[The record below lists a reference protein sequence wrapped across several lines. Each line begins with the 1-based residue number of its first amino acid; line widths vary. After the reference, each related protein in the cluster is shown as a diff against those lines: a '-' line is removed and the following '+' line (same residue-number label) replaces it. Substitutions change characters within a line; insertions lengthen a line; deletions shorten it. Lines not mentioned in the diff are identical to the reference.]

1 MRLFLFAFLIPFLI
15 QGQVEPNAK
24 KIHGVAWVS
33 NREVPEKETLKSVDQ
48 IRANWICL
56 IPFGF
61 AKEKEPTVYFNSDRQ
76 WEGET
81 PEGIRA
87 LAKNAKDLGYMI
99 AIKPQLW
106 IMNGVYTGR
115 WVFKKEED
123 WEILENTYRTYIL
136 AFAKVAREENADLFI
151 IGTEL
156 DAFAA
161 ARPEYW
167 NGLIDSIRT
176 IYKGPITYA
185 SNWDSYYL
193 IPFWAQLDYFGVD
206 AYFPISLRK
215 KPKQADV
222 ERAWDEIMF
231 DLEQFIEPF
240 DLPIL
245 FTEYGYRSVTGGLT
259 EPWDSGNKGEYNPE
273 IQSLGIMGL
282 YESVW
287 NRPTFAGGFLWK
299 WFDRPENA
307 GGEGHTGFT
316 PQNKPSSEQV
326 RSFFKDRY

>member
-1 MRLFLFAFLIPFLI
+1 MKHVLFAILIPFLL
-15 QGQVEPNAK
+15 QGQDGPNAK

-33 NREVPEKETLKSVDQ
+33 SREVPEKETLKSVDQ
-48 IRANWICL
+48 IQANWICL

-61 AKEKEPTVYFNSDRQ
+61 AKENEPTVYFNSDRQ
-76 WEGET
+76 WAGET
-81 PEGIRA
+81 PEGIRE
-87 LAKNAKDLGYMI
+87 LAKNAKVLGYQV

-115 WVFKKEED
+115 WGFKKEDD
-123 WEILENTYRTYIL
+123 WKKLEASYGDYVL
-136 AFAKVAREENADLFI
+136 AFAQVAQDERADLFI

-167 NGLIDSIRT
+167 NGLIDSVRT
-176 IYKGPITYA
+176 VYKGPITYA

-193 IPFWAQLDYFGVD
+193 IPFWARLDYFGVD
-206 AYFPISLRK
+206 AYFPISLKK
-215 KPKQADV
+215 KPKQVDV
-222 ERAWDEIMF
+222 ERAWDEIIF
-231 DLEQFIEPF
+231 DLERYVEPF

-245 FTEYGYRSVTGGLT
+245 FTEYGYRSVTGGLS